1 MKLART
7 NLFVICTNDLDRAGR
22 NYRQS
27 RRPNATRTF
36 DVRRPSGQLA
46 ARWHVCPQTHRL
58 ECCWSLEAAAPD
70 DQLCRYTM
78 LRRRRQ
84 TSRRVLIRPSGHNPT
99 PAVTNSDLV
108 TFKWCGPARTHTQWD
123 LTQLG
128 RKMPC
133 HE

>member
-7 NLFVICTNDLDRAGR
+7 NLFGICTNDLDRAGR

-36 DVRRPSGQLA
+36 DVRRPSG
-46 ARWHVCPQTHRL
+46 RG
-58 ECCWSLEAAAPD
+58 
-70 DQLCRYTM
+70 
-78 LRRRRQ
+78 
-84 TSRRVLIRPSGHNPT
+84 LIRPLGHNPT